1 MSDPERLRLSANGG
15 IPNNPRL
22 PVLIHRGAIPL
33 AGDDPAAEVE
43 ARFAA
48 CGWPPQWR
56 GGIFDY
62 HHYHSTAHEALG
74 VAAGKALLALGGP
87 RAARV
92 AVAAGD
98 VLVLPAGTGHRLIE
112 ASADFH
118 VVGAYPPGAT
128 WDIRRD
134 AATPEILARIAAL
147 PTPGSDPATGA
158 PMAWAA
164 AED

>member
-1 MSDPERLRLSANGG
+1 MSDPETLILAANGWV
-15 IPNNPRL
+15 PNSPL
-22 PVLIHRGAIPL
+22 PVLIHRGAAPPG
-33 AGDDPAAEVE
+33 GDDPAAAIE

-48 CGWPPQWR
+48 SGWPPQWR
-56 GGIFDY
+56 GGIFDF

-74 VAAGKALLALGGP
+74 IAAGKALLALGGP

-98 VLVLPAGTGHRLIE
+98 VLVLPAGTGHCLLE

-118 VVGAYPPGAT
+118 VVGAYPPGAD

-158 PMAWAA
+158 AMVWTV
-164 AED
+164 AEG